1 MVGGGDEAS
10 DQYFFVGSEFS
21 VGEHAATVDADV
33 AEAAAGFFVAAGV
46 EEDVL
51 AAAFPPQGRPVRDVD
66 IVGSE
71 GFVNDI
77 ERESMRKVI
86 PERSPG

>member
-1 MVGGGDEAS
+1 MVGCGDEAPY
-10 DQYFFVGSEFS
+10 QYFFVGGEFS
-21 VGEHAATVDADV
+21 VGEHAATVDADI
-33 AEAAAGFFVAAGV
+33 AESAAGFFVAAGV
-46 EEDVL
+46 EEDVF
-51 AAAFPPQGRPVRDVD
+51 AAAFPPQGWAVGDVA

-71 GFVNDI
+71 GRVNDI